1 MPAFFFVPILTREGA
16 MTPIRYTIEPIDLAG
31 HLFSVSLDVDAPQAE
46 GQCLS
51 LPAWIPGSY
60 MIRDFARNIVTLEA
74 RAGGKAVA
82 VEKLDKQTWR
92 CGRVPAGQSL
102 CVSYTVYA
110 WDLSVRTAHLDQT
123 HGFFNGTSVFLRV
136 DGQSEAPCLVDL
148 KPPRKGAI
156 GRWRVATAMREARG
170 LRGAARRHGFGLYR
184 ADNYDE
190 LIDHPVEMG
199 DFTLASF
206 EAGGITHEVVLTGRH
221 DCDTERLCADL
232 AKICQ
237 WQIDL
242 FGGTPPMERYVF
254 LTMVVGDG
262 YGGLEHRASTALL
275 TSRNELPWTGMKGTP
290 EAYQRFLGLC
300 SHEYFHS
307 WNVKRIKPARFT
319 PYELAAESYTR
330 LLWAFEG
337 FTSYYDDLCL
347 VRSGVIEPAVY
358 LKSLAETITRVER
371 GSGRLKQSVAESS
384 FDAWSKFYKQ
394 DENAA
399 NAIVSYYT
407 KGSLIAL
414 ALDLKLREDS
424 GGRVSLDDVMRL
436 LWSRHGE
443 TGLGVPEDGVFA
455 AVAELGGAAVASWLK
470 RAVNG
475 TDDLP
480 LTRLLKAAAVSLAK
494 TAAARPSL
502 GVRLKSKSGKA
513 VLAAVHEGSAA
524 HRAGL
529 SAGDELV
536 AIDELRVSADALDG
550 LLDRK
555 RAGDSLQVH
564 FFRRDELMCVGLE
577 LLAGEETTQL
587 MLAPKPDATARRIRK
602 AWLGA

>member
-1 MPAFFFVPILTREGA
+1 
-16 MTPIRYTIEPIDLAG
+16 MTPIRYTVEPVDLAG
-31 HLFSVSLDVDAPQAE
+31 HLFAVTLDVATPQSE

-74 RAGGKAVA
+74 SAGEKAIPI
-82 VEKLDKQTWR
+82 EKLDKQTWR

-102 CVSYTVYA
+102 RVRYTVYA
-110 WDLSVRTAHLDQT
+110 WDLSVRTAHLDQN
-123 HGFFNGTSVFLRV
+123 HGFFNGTSVFLCV
-136 DGQSEAPCLVDL
+136 DGQAEAACLVDL
-148 KPPRKGAI
+148 KPPREGAI
-156 GRWRVATAMREARG
+156 GTWRVATALREARG
-170 LRGAARRHGFGLYR
+170 HKGAARRHGFGLYR
-184 ADNYDE
+184 ADSYDE

-242 FGGTPPMERYVF
+242 FGGTPPMDRYVF

-275 TSRNELPWTGMKGTP
+275 TSRNELPWKGMKGTP

-319 PYELAAESYTR
+319 PYALAAESYTR

-347 VRSGVIEPAVY
+347 VRSGVIEPAAY
-358 LKSLAETITRVER
+358 LKTLAETITRVER

-414 ALDLKLREDS
+414 ALDLKLRADS
-424 GGRVSLDDVMRL
+424 GGAFSLDDVMRT

-443 TGLGVPEDGVFA
+443 TGVGVPEDGVFEV
-455 AVAELGGAAVASWLK
+455 VAEIGGPATARWLK

-480 LTRLLKAAAVSLAK
+480 LARILKQMGVSLAK

-502 GVRLKSKSGKA
+502 GVRLKSKTGKA
-513 VLAAVHEGSAA
+513 VFAAVHEGGAA

-536 AIDELRVSADALDG
+536 AIDGLRVSADMLDS

-555 RAGDSLQVH
+555 AAGDALQVH
-564 FFRRDELMCVGLE
+564 FFRRDELMCVDLV
-577 LLAGEETTQL
+577 LSAGEESTQL
-587 MLAPKPDATARRIRK
+587 MLAPKPDAMARRLRK
-602 AWLGA
+602 GWLGA

>member
-1 MPAFFFVPILTREGA
+1 
-16 MTPIRYTIEPIDLAG
+16 MTPIRYSVEPIDLAG
-31 HLFSVSLDVDAPQAE
+31 HLFAVTLDIAE
-46 GQCLS
+46 PNVVGQCLR

-60 MIRDFARNIVTLEA
+60 MIRDFARNIVSIDA
-74 RAGGKAVA
+74 MVGGKSVPI
-82 VEKLDKQTWR
+82 EKLDKQTWQ
-92 CGRVPAGQSL
+92 CGRLPAGQSL
-102 CVSYTVYA
+102 QLRYTVYA

-123 HGFFNGTSVFLRV
+123 HGFFNGTSLFLSV
-136 DGQSEAPCLVDL
+136 DDQEHRPCLVDL
-148 KPPRKGAI
+148 KSPRDGAI
-156 GRWRVATAMREARG
+156 GTWRVATAMREARG
-170 LRGAARRHGFGLYR
+170 QKGAAKRHGFGLYR

-206 EAGGITHEVVLTGRH
+206 KAGGITHEVVLTGRH
-221 DCDTERLCADL
+221 DCDTKRLCADL
-232 AKICQ
+232 ARICQ

-242 FGGTPPMERYVF
+242 FGGTPPMDRYVF

-275 TSRNELPWTGMKGTP
+275 TSRNELPWRGMDGTP

-319 PYELAAESYTR
+319 PYDLAAESHTR

-347 VRSGVIEPAVY
+347 VRSGVVTPEAY
-358 LKSLAETITRVER
+358 LKTLGDTITRVER
-371 GSGRLKQSVAESS
+371 GSGRHKQSVAESS

-394 DENAA
+394 DENAP

-407 KGSLIAL
+407 KGALIAL
-414 ALDLKLREDS
+414 ALDLKLREGS
-424 GGRVSLDDVMRL
+424 GGEFSLDDVMRV
-436 LWSRHGE
+436 LWSRYGE
-443 TGLGVPEDGVFA
+443 TGVGVPEDGVFEV
-455 AVAELGGAAVASWLK
+455 VAQVGNEATARWLK

-480 LTRLLKAAAVSLAK
+480 LARLLKHVGVVRTRKAGE
-494 TAAARPSL
+494 RPSL
-502 GVRLKSKSGKA
+502 GARLKSKTGKA
-513 VLAAVHEGSAA
+513 TLATVHEGSAA

-529 SAGDELV
+529 SAGDTLI
-536 AIDELRVSADALDG
+536 AINGLRVCAENLDAM
-550 LLDRK
+550 LDRK
-555 RAGDSLQVH
+555 RAGDALQLH
-564 FFRRDELMCVGLE
+564 FFRRDELMCVDLV
-577 LLAGEETTQL
+577 LADADEATTL
-587 MLAPKPDATARRIRK
+587 TLATKLDEKGRRLRRG
-602 AWLGA
+602 WLGT